1 MAIGLTTSAFV
12 RNDFWQLWSL
22 IRSRLTML
30 FTWSL
35 SLQKETSIFKNRWTL
50 LSFPWNFRPLLT
62 WWGSIIVF
70 IQARKKRRKEN
81 QGQSMRN
88 NKKLFLKIRLN
99 EWFSLSIHLSHSLW
113 WLLNLRFLW
122 KLGMFL
128 IRLLDCNRAKQF
140 QRTRKKKYWSIFSF
154 SLDLNENYQIWT
166 NLQFKNTPKISMEE
180 NHLTLQPLKPEET
193 SI

>member
-1 MAIGLTTSAFV
+1 MP
-12 RNDFWQLWSL
+12 
-22 IRSRLTML
+22 

-62 WWGSIIVF
+62 RWGSIIVF
-70 IQARKKRRKEN
+70 IQAKKRMKKEN

-99 EWFSLSIHLSHSLW
+99 EWFSLSIHLSHNLW
-113 WLLNLRFLW
+113 WLLSRRFLW

-128 IRLLDCNRAKQF
+128 IRLRDCNRARQF
-140 QRTRKKKYWSIFSF
+140 QQTRKKKCWSIFSIY
-154 SLDLNENYQIWT
+154 LGLKENYQLWT
-166 NLQFKNTPKISMEE
+166 SLQYKNKPKISMVE
-180 NHLTLQPLKPEET
+180 NHLTLPQHKPEET